1 MTHHKVESQNAG
13 VEVSPTE
20 VFEQLAAGRVAMAQ
34 LYDAINVVAK
44 VVNTHDENGRIIDQ
58 RLEGQTRMRMDDLR
72 LHVGALTVVRTGV
85 GELELTQKR
94 LAEYIDVQDKAVF
107 LELDRE
113 MDEIVPKFVEGK
125 VTSIATAL

>member
-44 VVNTHDENGRIIDQ
+44 VVNTHDENGRAVHQ
-58 RLEGQTRMRMDDLR
+58 RLDEQPRMWMDDHR
-72 LHVGALTVVRTGV
+72 
-85 GELELTQKR
+85 
-94 LAEYIDVQDKAVF
+94 
-107 LELDRE
+107 
-113 MDEIVPKFVEGK
+113 P
-125 VTSIATAL
+125 TSER